1 MKQTLIWFNLQRDR
15 TGNGL
20 SNIKD
25 TFAEN
30 VHLQTSV
37 LHLKYEYLQG
47 AGLSSSYVSYD
58 DGQAK
63 YKEKDPDVLDPNQ
76 MLKQCAIPNPSL
88 HNLKTYSSKGAEKL
102 ATQSITNFVF
112 MQLTQQF

>member
-15 TGNGL
+15 TGNGS

-25 TFAEN
+25 TFAES

-37 LHLKYEYLQG
+37 LHLKYEYVQR
-47 AGLSSSYVSYD
+47 AGLSSSYD

-63 YKEKDPDVLDPNQ
+63 YKEKAPDVLDPNQ
-76 MLKQCAIPNPSL
+76 MLKQRAIPNPSL
-88 HNLKTYSSKGAEKL
+88 HSLKTYSSKGAEKL
-102 ATQSITNFVF
+102 ATQSKMNFVF